1 MISTEFLI
9 TSLIVVLIP
18 GTGVIYTI
26 STGLFQ
32 GSRASIFAAL
42 GCTAGIIP
50 SLIAC
55 ILGLAVVIHTSAIAF
70 QVIKFV
76 GVAYLM
82 YLAWSMWRETGGL
95 ELKDEGRKADLLVI
109 SLKGFLINIL
119 NPKLT
124 LFFLAFL
131 PQFIPT
137 QTEVPLINML
147 VLGGIFM
154 GMTLIVFI
162 LYGLLANSVRGYIVN
177 SPKFI
182 KYLQRTFAASFAI
195 LGAKLALS
203 ER

>member
-32 GSRASIFAAL
+32 GSRASMFAAL

-70 QVIKFV
+70 QVIKFA
-76 GVAYLM
+76 GVTYLM
-82 YLAWSMWRETGGL
+82 YLAWSMWRKTGGI
-95 ELKDEGRKADLLVI
+95 ELKDEGHKADVLVI

-131 PQFIPT
+131 PQFIPA
-137 QTEVPLINML
+137 QTKVPLINML
-147 VLGGIFM
+147 VLGGVFM

-162 LYGLLANSVRGYIVN
+162 LYGLLSNNVRGYIVN
-177 SPKFI
+177 SPKII
-182 KYLQRTFAASFAI
+182 KYMQRTFAVSFAM